1 MGVVTDIPNATCPMT
16 SDRIAPDMPSR
27 THSRSIRRRLLG
39 CERLESR
46 SMLAADFEVVDT
58 AALVDAQLPPDAALF
73 VADPHPMDSVDSAAG
88 DDWQFLIA
96 VDVPAV
102 VITDWTGTSSDG
114 TLLPEFTFDDGAAW
128 LGDLPTFDVSSD
140 GGQLVSDLSADA
152 PDPALDDSM
161 SLFPIAYSSIP
172 QGVESFASAV
182 NSPAT
187 LDASLLAWGGLASNS
202 VPVPSLPAVA
212 ASAPDSPGAISSD
225 TWARLGGSA
234 ASPAA
239 QPAVDLL
246 PKTDSPA
253 VDQPSGDP
261 PSPTSTVLGELVV
274 AELPLV
280 L

>member
-1 MGVVTDIPNATCPMT
+1 MT
-16 SDRIAPDMPSR
+16 SDRIAPDMPSS
-27 THSRSIRRRLLG
+27 TSSRSIRRRLLG
-39 CERLESR
+39 YERLESR

-58 AALVDAQLPPDAALF
+58 AALVDAPLPPDAALF
-73 VADPHPMDSVDSAAG
+73 VADPLPVDSVDFGAG
-88 DDWQFLIA
+88 GDWQLLIA
-96 VDVPAV
+96 VDDPAV
-102 VITDWTGTSSDG
+102 VITDWFGMSSDG

-140 GGQLVSDLSADA
+140 GGQLVSDLSADV
-152 PDPALDDSM
+152 PGPALDDSV

-212 ASAPDSPGAISSD
+212 ASASDSPGAISSD

-239 QPAVDLL
+239 QTAVDLL
-246 PKTDSPA
+246 PETDFPA
-253 VDQPSGDP
+253 VDQPSGDL
-261 PSPTSTVLGELVV
+261 PSPTSTVLGELVI
-274 AELPLV
+274 AESPQV